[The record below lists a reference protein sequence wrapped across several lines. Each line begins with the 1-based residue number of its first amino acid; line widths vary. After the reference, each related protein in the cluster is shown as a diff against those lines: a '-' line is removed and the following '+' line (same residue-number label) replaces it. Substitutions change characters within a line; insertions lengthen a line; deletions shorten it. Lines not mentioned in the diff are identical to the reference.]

1 MDTNFLK
8 DNKIIS
14 IPNFF
19 KVEDR
24 DRVSINRHIERCYQK
39 YYGKFRSYNF
49 PVSEYN
55 GTFFEDLYKKFYEES
70 RKILGPFT
78 RSRENSKVCWMYR
91 SSANDYNTG
100 WHHHKNTST
109 ISGIYYYQTQRG
121 DSVSFKNKFGKT
133 HRHFVREGE
142 LLIHPDH
149 LLHTAEPPCSNIPN
163 RYRYSIVIEI
173 MTEET
178 SEELFSRI

>member
-1 MDTNFLK
+1 MDANFLK
-8 DNKIIS
+8 ENKVVS
-14 IPNFF
+14 IPNFL
-19 KVEDR
+19 KVSDR
-24 DRVSINRHIERCYQK
+24 DRLSINRQIEHNYRK
-39 YYGKFRSYNF
+39 FNGKFHSYNF
-49 PVSEYN
+49 PVMEYN
-55 GTFFEDLYKKFYEES
+55 GTFFDDLYKKFYEES
-70 RKILGPFT
+70 RKLFGPFRPT
-78 RSRENSKVCWMYR
+78 RENSSTCWMYR
-91 SSANDYNTG
+91 SSAKDYNTG

-121 DSVSFKNKFGKT
+121 DSVSFKNRFGKT

-142 LLIHPDH
+142 LVIHPDH
-149 LLHTAEPPCSNIPN
+149 LLHTAEPPCSLIPN